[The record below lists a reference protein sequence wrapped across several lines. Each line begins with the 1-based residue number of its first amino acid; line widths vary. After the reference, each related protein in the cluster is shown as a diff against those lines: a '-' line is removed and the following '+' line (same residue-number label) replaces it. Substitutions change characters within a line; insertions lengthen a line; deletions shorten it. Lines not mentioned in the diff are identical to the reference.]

1 MNQQNY
7 WGIDTVTDQLV
18 SSFNRTWIAFVG
30 QIPEILMAILI
41 VAVGLLIVN
50 RVSLLSRKVI
60 FKRSAD
66 PLMTNFLTKVIKLL
80 LGSIVV
86 IFALRTA
93 GLDGIATGLFTAA
106 GASAVIFG
114 FAFRDIGENFIS
126 GIILSFNRPFDLN
139 DTVSIGEIFGKV
151 TALEFRY
158 TKLKTFDGRDVY
170 IPNSDVIKKAVF
182 NYTEDGYYRLE
193 FMVGIDYVDNIQ
205 EAENLIVRVVR
216 ATPGVIENDGHECF
230 VAVDELGVS
239 TVNLKVFF
247 WVDTKEYR
255 KNAMIIRGRVMSN
268 VKENLA
274 KEGFTLPADILELKL
289 NSTQPSIPITIKAT

>member
-1 MNQQNY
+1 MNEQNY
-7 WGIDTVTDQLV
+7 WGINTVTDQLV
-18 SSFNRTWIAFVG
+18 SSFNRTWVAFVG

-126 GIILSFNRPFDLN
+126 GIILVP
-139 DTVSIGEIFGKV
+139 
-151 TALEFRY
+151 
-158 TKLKTFDGRDVY
+158 
-170 IPNSDVIKKAVF
+170 
-182 NYTEDGYYRLE
+182 
-193 FMVGIDYVDNIQ
+193 
-205 EAENLIVRVVR
+205 
-216 ATPGVIENDGHECF
+216 
-230 VAVDELGVS
+230 
-239 TVNLKVFF
+239 
-247 WVDTKEYR
+247 
-255 KNAMIIRGRVMSN
+255 
-268 VKENLA
+268 
-274 KEGFTLPADILELKL
+274 LPL
-289 NSTQPSIPITIKAT
+289 